1 MTTDRTVS
9 TASSPMYY
17 IAMVTGLFE
26 SIAVIV
32 DQHQPIVDKYYGQGK
47 MLRVAERLMGECD
60 RVVKGLVEGWEEERG
75 VKRKA
80 SKPSSNT
87 ALSSYLL
94 SVTL

>member
-1 MTTDRTVS
+1 
-9 TASSPMYY
+9 MYY

-75 VKRKA
+75 VKRKVGN
-80 SKPSSNT
+80 SSPPPPVCFDEISA
-87 ALSSYLL
+87 AL
-94 SVTL
+94 

>member
-1 MTTDRTVS
+1 
-9 TASSPMYY
+9 MYY

-26 SIAVIV
+26 SIAVII

-75 VKRKA
+75 VKRKV
-80 SKPSSNT
+80 SDTDFQSQHT
-87 ALSSYLL
+87 ID
-94 SVTL
+94 

>member
-1 MTTDRTVS
+1 
-9 TASSPMYY
+9 MYY

-75 VKRKA
+75 VKRKVSA
-80 SKPSSNT
+80 TVSSSV
-87 ALSSYLL
+87 LS
-94 SVTL
+94 